1 MKIIKLLTLAAM
13 LASSAAAC
21 ALPCGNGP
29 EDGTALHG
37 SLNTGNV
44 YAPDTIRNN
53 KIITNAQMIGIG
65 AVNILDTYLSPE
77 KYNGT
82 ELRYI
87 SHTLRERNDS
97 RWSRLIVNQGD
108 LSYSKNRA
116 GNGTYIAGDYTF
128 SYGVHY
134 NWNFFD
140 GSLNI
145 KAGAQADVSVGFL
158 YNTRNSNN
166 PAQARMSVNISPSTA
181 ATYRFRLWQRNYS
194 LRYELSVPL
203 IGMMFSP
210 NYGQSYYEIF
220 SRGNYDHN
228 IVPTTIGSTPSLRQM
243 LTFDFSLGRTTL
255 RLGYLGDFR
264 QAKVNNLKYHSYS
277 NMLVIGIVRQFN
289 ITKIVP

>member
-21 ALPCGNGP
+21 TLPCGNGP

-77 KYNGT
+77 KYRGT

-87 SHTLRERNDS
+87 SHTLRERRDS
-97 RWSRLIVNQGD
+97 RWSRLIVHQGNM
-108 LSYSKNRA
+108 SYSNNRS
-116 GNGTYIAGDYTF
+116 GNGGEIAGAYTF

-134 NWNFFD
+134 NWDFFD
-140 GSLNI
+140 GSLNV
-145 KAGAQADVSVGFL
+145 KAGAQADFNVGFL
-158 YNTRNSNN
+158 YNMRNSNN
-166 PAQARMSVNISPSTA
+166 PAQARLSLNISPSAA
-181 ATYRFRLWQRNYS
+181 ATYRFRLWQHNYS

-228 IVPTTIGSTPSLRQM
+228 IVPTTFGSTPSLRQM

-255 RLGYLGDFR
+255 RLGYMGDFQ
-264 QAKVNNLKYHSYS
+264 QARVNNLKYHSYS
-277 NMLVIGIVRQFN
+277 NMLLIGIVRQFN

>member
-77 KYNGT
+77 KYRGT

-87 SHTLRERNDS
+87 SHTLRERRDS
-97 RWSRLIVNQGD
+97 RWSRLIVHQGNM
-108 LSYSKNRA
+108 SYSDNRS
-116 GNGTYIAGDYTF
+116 GNGGEIAGAYTF

-140 GSLNI
+140 GSLNV
-145 KAGAQADVSVGFL
+145 KAGAQADVNVGFL

-166 PAQARMSVNISPSTA
+166 PCLLYTSDA
-181 ATYRFRLWQRNYS
+181 AD
-194 LRYELSVPL
+194 E
-203 IGMMFSP
+203 
-210 NYGQSYYEIF
+210 
-220 SRGNYDHN
+220 
-228 IVPTTIGSTPSLRQM
+228 
-243 LTFDFSLGRTTL
+243 
-255 RLGYLGDFR
+255 
-264 QAKVNNLKYHSYS
+264 
-277 NMLVIGIVRQFN
+277 
-289 ITKIVP
+289 

>member
-77 KYNGT
+77 KYRGT

-87 SHTLRERNDS
+87 SHTLRERRDS
-97 RWSRLIVNQGD
+97 RWSRLIVHQGNM
-108 LSYSKNRA
+108 SYSDNRS
-116 GNGTYIAGDYTF
+116 GNGGEIAGAYTF
-128 SYGVHY
+128 SYGVHC

-140 GSLNI
+140 GSLNV
-145 KAGAQADVSVGFL
+145 KAGAQADVNVGFL

-166 PAQARMSVNISPSTA
+166 PAQARLSLNISPSAA

>member
-77 KYNGT
+77 KYRGT

-87 SHTLRERNDS
+87 SHTLRERRDS
-97 RWSRLIVNQGD
+97 RWSRLIVHQGNM
-108 LSYSKNRA
+108 SYSDNRS
-116 GNGTYIAGDYTF
+116 GNGGEISGAYTF

-140 GSLNI
+140 GSLNV
-145 KAGAQADVSVGFL
+145 KAGAQADVNVGFL

-166 PAQARMSVNISPSTA
+166 PAQARLLLNISPSAA

>member
-37 SLNTGNV
+37 SLKTGNV
-44 YAPDTIRNN
+44 YTPDTIRNN

-77 KYNGT
+77 KYRGT

-87 SHTLRERNDS
+87 SHTLRERRDS
-97 RWSRLIVNQGD
+97 RWSRLIVHQGNM
-108 LSYSKNRA
+108 SYSDNRS
-116 GNGTYIAGDYTF
+116 GNGGEIAGAYTF

-140 GSLNI
+140 GSLNV
-145 KAGAQADVSVGFL
+145 KAGAQADVNVGFL

-166 PAQARMSVNISPSTA
+166 PAQARLSLNISPSAA

-203 IGMMFSP
+203 MGLMFSP

>member
-1 MKIIKLLTLAAM
+1 MKIIKLLTLAAI
-13 LASSAAAC
+13 LASSVAAY

-29 EDGTALHG
+29 EDETALHG

-44 YAPDTIRNN
+44 YVPDTIRNN

-77 KYNGT
+77 KYRGT

-87 SHTLRERNDS
+87 SHTLRERRDS
-97 RWSRLIVNQGD
+97 RWSRLIVHQGNM
-108 LSYSKNRA
+108 SYSDNRS
-116 GNGTYIAGDYTF
+116 GNGGEIAGAYTF

-140 GSLNI
+140 GSLNV
-145 KAGAQADVSVGFL
+145 KAGAQADVNVGFL

-166 PAQARMSVNISPSTA
+166 PAQARLSLNISPSAA
-181 ATYRFRLWQRNYS
+181 ATYRFRLWQHNYS

-203 IGMMFSP
+203 MGLLFSP

-228 IVPTTIGSTPSLRQM
+228 IVPTTFGSTPSLRQM

-255 RLGYLGDFR
+255 RLGYMGDFQ
-264 QAKVNNLKYHSYS
+264 QARVNNLKYHSYS
-277 NMLVIGIVRQFN
+277 NMLLIGIVRQFN

>member
-77 KYNGT
+77 KYRGT

-87 SHTLRERNDS
+87 SHTLRERRDS
-97 RWSRLIVNQGD
+97 RWSRLIVHQGNM
-108 LSYSKNRA
+108 SYSDNRS
-116 GNGTYIAGDYTF
+116 GNGGEIAGAYTF

-140 GSLNI
+140 GSLNV
-145 KAGAQADVSVGFL
+145 KAGAQADVNVGFL

-166 PAQARMSVNISPSTA
+166 PAQARLSLNISPSAA
-181 ATYRFRLWQRNYS
+181 ATYRFRLWQHNYS

-210 NYGQSYYEIF
+210 NSGQSYYEIF

-228 IVPTTIGSTPSLRQM
+228 IVPTTFGSTPSLRQM

-255 RLGYLGDFR
+255 RLGYMGDFQ
-264 QAKVNNLKYHSYS
+264 QARVNNLKYHSYS
-277 NMLVIGIVRQFN
+277 NMLLIGIVRQFN

>member
-1 MKIIKLLTLAAM
+1 MKIIKLLMLAAM

-21 ALPCGNGP
+21 ALPCGKGS

-44 YAPDTIRNN
+44 YVPDTIRNN

-77 KYNGT
+77 KYRGT

-87 SHTLRERNDS
+87 SHTLRERRDS
-97 RWSRLIVNQGD
+97 RWSRLIVHQGNM
-108 LSYSKNRA
+108 SYSDNRS
-116 GNGTYIAGDYTF
+116 GNGGEIAGAYTF

-140 GSLNI
+140 GSLNV
-145 KAGAQADVSVGFL
+145 KAGAQADVNVGFL

-166 PAQARMSVNISPSTA
+166 PAQARLSLNISPSAA
-181 ATYRFRLWQRNYS
+181 ATYRFRLWQHNYS

>member
-1 MKIIKLLTLAAM
+1 M
-13 LASSAAAC
+13 LAYTVAAC
-21 ALPCGNGP
+21 PMPCGNGP
-29 EDGTALHG
+29 EKEMSQHG
-37 SLNTGNV
+37 CMKTGKA
-44 YAPDTIRNN
+44 YAPDTIRND

-77 KYNGT
+77 KYRGT

-87 SHTLRERNDS
+87 SHTLRERRDR
-97 RWSRLIVNQGD
+97 RWSRMIVHQGNISCSD
-108 LSYSKNRA
+108 NRS
-116 GNGTYIAGDYTF
+116 GNGGEIAGAYTF

-140 GSLNI
+140 GSLNV
-145 KAGAQADVSVGFL
+145 KAGAQADVNVGFL

-166 PAQARMSVNISPSTA
+166 PAQARLSLNISPSAA
-181 ATYRFRLWQRNYS
+181 ATYRFRLWERNYS
-194 LRYELSVPL
+194 LRYELSAPL
-203 IGMMFSP
+203 VGLMFSP

-228 IVPTTIGSTPSLRQM
+228 IVPTTFGSTPSLRQM

-255 RLGYLGDFR
+255 RLGYMGDFQ

-277 NMLVIGIVRQFN
+277 NMLLIGIVRQFN

>member
-1 MKIIKLLTLAAM
+1 MKIIKLLMLAAM

-77 KYNGT
+77 KYRGT

-87 SHTLRERNDS
+87 SHTLRERRDS
-97 RWSRLIVNQGD
+97 RWSRLIVHQGNM
-108 LSYSKNRA
+108 SYSDNRS
-116 GNGTYIAGDYTF
+116 GNGGEIAGAYTF

-145 KAGAQADVSVGFL
+145 KAGAQADVNVGFL

-166 PAQARMSVNISPSTA
+166 PAQHACRS
-181 ATYRFRLWQRNYS
+181 TYRRRQPPHTAFAC
-194 LRYELSVPL
+194 
-203 IGMMFSP
+203 
-210 NYGQSYYEIF
+210 
-220 SRGNYDHN
+220 
-228 IVPTTIGSTPSLRQM
+228 GSTTTRCAMSLA
-243 LTFDFSLGRTTL
+243 
-255 RLGYLGDFR
+255 FR
-264 QAKVNNLKYHSYS
+264 SWD
-277 NMLVIGIVRQFN
+277 
-289 ITKIVP
+289 

>member
-1 MKIIKLLTLAAM
+1 MKIIKLLMLAAM

-77 KYNGT
+77 KYRGT

-87 SHTLRERNDS
+87 SHTLRERRDS
-97 RWSRLIVNQGD
+97 RWSRLIVHQGNM
-108 LSYSKNRA
+108 SYSDNRS
-116 GNGTYIAGDYTF
+116 GNGGEIAGAYTF

-145 KAGAQADVSVGFL
+145 KAGAQADVNVGFL

-166 PAQARMSVNISPSTA
+166 PAQARLSLTLSPSA
-181 ATYRFRLWQRNYS
+181 ATYRFRLWQHNYS

-203 IGMMFSP
+203 MGLMFSP

-228 IVPTTIGSTPSLRQM
+228 IVPTTFGSTPSLRQI

-255 RLGYLGDFR
+255 RLGYMGDFQ
-264 QAKVNNLKYHSYS
+264 QARVNNLKYHSYS
-277 NMLVIGIVRQFN
+277 NMLLIGIVRQFN

>member
-21 ALPCGNGP
+21 ALPCGKGS

-44 YAPDTIRNN
+44 YVPDTIRNN

-77 KYNGT
+77 KYRGT

-87 SHTLRERNDS
+87 SHTLRERGDS
-97 RWSRLIVNQGD
+97 RWSRLIVHQGNM
-108 LSYSKNRA
+108 SYSDNRS
-116 GNGTYIAGDYTF
+116 GNGGEIAGAYTF

-140 GSLNI
+140 GSLNV
-145 KAGAQADVSVGFL
+145 KAGAQADVNVGFL

-166 PAQARMSVNISPSTA
+166 PAQARLSLNISPSAA
-181 ATYRFRLWQRNYS
+181 ATYRFRLWQHNYS

-203 IGMMFSP
+203 MGLMFSP

-228 IVPTTIGSTPSLRQM
+228 IVPTTFGSTPSLRQM

-255 RLGYLGDFR
+255 RLGYMDDFQ
-264 QAKVNNLKYHSYS
+264 QARVNNLKYHSYS
-277 NMLVIGIVRQFN
+277 NMLLIGIVRQFN

>member
-29 EDGTALHG
+29 EDGTAPHS

-77 KYNGT
+77 KYRGT

-87 SHTLRERNDS
+87 SHTLRERRDS
-97 RWSRLIVNQGD
+97 RWSRLIVHQGNM
-108 LSYSKNRA
+108 SYSDNRS
-116 GNGTYIAGDYTF
+116 GNGGEIAGAYTF

-134 NWNFFD
+134 NRNFFD

-145 KAGAQADVSVGFL
+145 KAGAQADVNVGFL

-166 PAQARMSVNISPSTA
+166 PAQARLSLNISPSAA
-181 ATYRFRLWQRNYS
+181 ATYRFRLWQHNYS

-228 IVPTTIGSTPSLRQM
+228 IVPTTFGSTPSLRQM

-255 RLGYLGDFR
+255 RLGYMGDFQ
-264 QAKVNNLKYHSYS
+264 QARVNNLKYHSYS
-277 NMLVIGIVRQFN
+277 NMLLIGIVRQFN

>member
-1 MKIIKLLTLAAM
+1 M

-37 SLNTGNV
+37 SPNTGNV

-77 KYNGT
+77 KYRGT

-87 SHTLRERNDS
+87 SHTLRERRDS
-97 RWSRLIVNQGD
+97 RWSRLIVHQGNM
-108 LSYSKNRA
+108 SYSDNRS
-116 GNGTYIAGDYTF
+116 GNGGEIAGAYTF

-145 KAGAQADVSVGFL
+145 KAGAQADVNVGFL

-166 PAQARMSVNISPSTA
+166 PAQARMSVNISPSAA

>member
-37 SLNTGNV
+37 SLKTGNV
-44 YAPDTIRNN
+44 YTPDTIRNN

-77 KYNGT
+77 KYRGT

-87 SHTLRERNDS
+87 SHTLRERRDS
-97 RWSRLIVNQGD
+97 RWSRLIVHQGNM
-108 LSYSKNRA
+108 SYSDNRS
-116 GNGTYIAGDYTF
+116 GNGGEIAGAYTF

-140 GSLNI
+140 GSLNV
-145 KAGAQADVSVGFL
+145 KAGAQADVNVGFL

-166 PAQARMSVNISPSTA
+166 PAQHACRS
-181 ATYRFRLWQRNYS
+181 TYRRRQPPHTAFAC
-194 LRYELSVPL
+194 
-203 IGMMFSP
+203 
-210 NYGQSYYEIF
+210 
-220 SRGNYDHN
+220 
-228 IVPTTIGSTPSLRQM
+228 GSTTTRCAMSLA
-243 LTFDFSLGRTTL
+243 
-255 RLGYLGDFR
+255 FR
-264 QAKVNNLKYHSYS
+264 SWD
-277 NMLVIGIVRQFN
+277 
-289 ITKIVP
+289 

>member
-1 MKIIKLLTLAAM
+1 
-13 LASSAAAC
+13 
-21 ALPCGNGP
+21 
-29 EDGTALHG
+29 
-37 SLNTGNV
+37 
-44 YAPDTIRNN
+44 
-53 KIITNAQMIGIG
+53 
-65 AVNILDTYLSPE
+65 
-77 KYNGT
+77 
-82 ELRYI
+82 
-87 SHTLRERNDS
+87 
-97 RWSRLIVNQGD
+97 
-108 LSYSKNRA
+108 
-116 GNGTYIAGDYTF
+116 
-128 SYGVHY
+128 
-134 NWNFFD
+134 
-140 GSLNI
+140 
-145 KAGAQADVSVGFL
+145 
-158 YNTRNSNN
+158 
-166 PAQARMSVNISPSTA
+166 MSVNISPSAA

>member
-1 MKIIKLLTLAAM
+1 
-13 LASSAAAC
+13 
-21 ALPCGNGP
+21 
-29 EDGTALHG
+29 
-37 SLNTGNV
+37 
-44 YAPDTIRNN
+44 
-53 KIITNAQMIGIG
+53 MIGVG
-65 AVNILDTYLSPE
+65 SVNILDTYLSPE
-77 KYNGT
+77 KYSGT

-97 RWSRLIVNQGD
+97 RWSRMIIHQGD
-108 LSYSKNRA
+108 MSYSKNRA

-166 PAQARMSVNISPSTA
+166 PAQARMSVNISPSAA

>member
-13 LASSAAAC
+13 LAAFTAAY
-21 ALPCGNGP
+21 ALPCGNGH
-29 EDGTALHG
+29 EDETSLHG
-37 SLNTGNV
+37 SLKTDKA
-44 YAPDTIRNN
+44 YAPDTIRSN

-77 KYNGT
+77 KYRGT

-87 SHTLRERNDS
+87 SHTLRERRDS
-97 RWSRLIVNQGD
+97 RWSRLLVHHGNI
-108 LSYSKNRA
+108 SYSDNRS
-116 GNGTYIAGDYTF
+116 GNGGEMAGAYTF

-134 NWNFFD
+134 NWNFFG
-140 GSLNI
+140 GSLNV
-145 KAGAQADVSVGFL
+145 KAGAQADVNVGFL

-166 PAQARMSVNISPSTA
+166 PAQARLSLNISPSAA
-181 ATYRFRLWQRNYS
+181 ATYRFRLWERNYS

-203 IGMMFSP
+203 MGLMFSP

-228 IVPTTIGSTPSLRQM
+228 IVPTTFGSTPSLRQM
-243 LTFDFSLGRTTL
+243 LTFDFTLGRTTL
-255 RLGYLGDFR
+255 RLGYMGDFQ

-277 NMLVIGIVRQFN
+277 NMLLIGIVRQFN